1 MTQAKQLLHAS
12 ERIRCPE
19 CEAKAM
25 RPVVDHT
32 QPNGIRETTGYCYA
46 CQKMIGTGPRRKT
59 RAERAEALARLYT
72 LSTAAKVQTLNGL
85 ASFLL
90 AKYGDVVVEHLRAW
104 DVGTDGIGCCVYWYR
119 DVDGELQ
126 TAKIVPYERETG
138 KRRKGPDSP
147 ICWTDSKGKTHNVDV
162 LYGIVE
168 GRRKTDSSLSIVS
181 FSSEKHGYQRPLY
194 GAHLVGSTTPDVP
207 VLLVEAEKTA
217 VVASMFGLPFVVVA
231 TGGANGLTKSSA
243 AILAGRDV
251 YVLLDADDTGRKAV
265 ESVEDVLYSVGA
277 RPIVDVDGVRLVD
290 YLMPEAPKGYDLA
303 DYYLSQDDLLPC
315 VATAETPQL
324 VLDVQ
329 TQHDLRPTAETPQSV
344 LDVQTQHD
352 LHADASTRELDPFQ
366 NVDGCRSSLLR
377 AFGNDSSLMLDEL
390 HRRLDSKSIAGGR
403 SVLTAGTMHKM
414 VRYVY
419 VYGQRAYRIDL
430 LERAA

>member
-1 MTQAKQLLHAS
+1 
-12 ERIRCPE
+12 
-19 CEAKAM
+19 
-25 RPVVDHT
+25 
-32 QPNGIRETTGYCYA
+32 
-46 CQKMIGTGPRRKT
+46 MIGTGPRRKT

-315 VATAETPQL
+315 VATAETLQL
-324 VLDVQ
+324 
-329 TQHDLRPTAETPQSV
+329 V